1 MKKFLPYFLISIL
14 GIIIPLYF
22 SYGSVGN
29 PNETCSYDATGSP
42 INSPCQ
48 APGLGTGGS
57 CSISLYTTQSAC
69 EGAIPPGVWT
79 SLGNPTGGGGSCSNP
94 QHTTQASCA
103 APETWTPQGNPGVG
117 STAVYNLLAPIQTD
131 GVDLSTFNPNGDG
144 GGGLGAYLNIMIKIF
159 IGICAVLAVIMIVIG
174 GLEYMTSELT
184 ESKAHGKESIK
195 NAILGLL
202 LALGAWTILNQ
213 INPQLLKT
221 DLSSLQNAT
230 VTITAD
236 ESPATAVTGGETSGP
251 TAGCSEGMVNASGI
265 TVCGSIANNVNS
277 LMAKA
282 NSAGISLSGGGYR
295 SVASQTALRQ
305 ANCNGDT
312 TSAKPNP
319 PCNPPTALPN
329 TSRHTFGLA
338 IDFRCGGS
346 LIQDPTNAC
355 FVWLATNA
363 GTYGLSN
370 LPSEP
375 WHWSDNGR

>member
-117 STAVYNLLAPIQTD
+117 STGVYNLLAPIKTD

-230 VTITAD
+230 VTVDIQDNVPQTPTNGKYGNNAAGAD
-236 ESPATAVTGGETSGP
+236 WAAIAGATVSLPSGVSAQTGECATVGQMGCLSTRGLNTSNLQSIQ
-251 TAGCSEGMVNASGI
+251 AGCNCQITLTEGTAYWQHGGASGRTTHGVGSSTVDIKGGADLDNYLSGGKPLVNFTRYTASGI
-265 TVCGSIANNVNS
+265 SS
-277 LMAKA
+277 LYET
-282 NSAGISLSGGGYR
+282 NHWHIGG
-295 SVASQTALRQ
+295 
-305 ANCNGDT
+305 
-312 TSAKPNP
+312 
-319 PCNPPTALPN
+319 
-329 TSRHTFGLA
+329 
-338 IDFRCGGS
+338 
-346 LIQDPTNAC
+346 
-355 FVWLATNA
+355 
-363 GTYGLSN
+363 
-370 LPSEP
+370 
-375 WHWSDNGR
+375 